1 MARPDGHG
9 GRVIKL
15 KKKYP
20 GECRC
25 ADMKAE
31 SVQCDGKCQE
41 WFLFCCLGITVKPP
55 KDEKWYCG
63 ACNPAGSIPNWKEDL
78 ERHKKRIK
86 GSDGKPV
93 PNMNK
98 TEQLPIVIMPAD
110 ERAKLKTCRRPCGT
124 PSCNQ
129 KDSHDGACDPE
140 LALAGNPGSRRSRSG
155 RASSSPTPD
164 ATRRDA
170 AATLLMMA
178 LAAGKPAHG
187 NGNKTSR
194 APTTG
199 ARQSCGRCRQKKGV
213 CHRVGAPGHL
223 QQADI
228 RTIESA
234 APSAPKETASRGRT
248 YGQHRRKPVRL
259 TSETD
264 PAVTQVIPSVVGALF
279 DSIRTSCFEM
289 GARAQNAGFEMI
301 VLASPVGLV

>member
-1 MARPDGHG
+1 MGRGSLESQRADNHAAGRGKVTNAGYLYPKTQNDGRDDRGYVCFTSHDVEIEPMARPDGHG
-9 GRVIKL
+9 GRVIK
-15 KKKYP
+15 KKYP
-20 GECRC
+20 KKCPC
-25 ADMKAE
+25 ADMKGE

-41 WFLFCCLGITVKPP
+41 WFWFCCLGITVKPP

-164 ATRRDA
+164 ATRQDA
-170 AATLLMMA
+170 ASTLLMMPQ
-178 LAAGKPAHG
+178 AAGKPAPG
-187 NGNKTSR
+187 NG
-194 APTTG
+194 
-199 ARQSCGRCRQKKGV
+199 
-213 CHRVGAPGHL
+213 
-223 QQADI
+223 D
-228 RTIESA
+228 
-234 APSAPKETASRGRT
+234 
-248 YGQHRRKPVRL
+248 
-259 TSETD
+259 
-264 PAVTQVIPSVVGALF
+264 
-279 DSIRTSCFEM
+279 
-289 GARAQNAGFEMI
+289 
-301 VLASPVGLV
+301 